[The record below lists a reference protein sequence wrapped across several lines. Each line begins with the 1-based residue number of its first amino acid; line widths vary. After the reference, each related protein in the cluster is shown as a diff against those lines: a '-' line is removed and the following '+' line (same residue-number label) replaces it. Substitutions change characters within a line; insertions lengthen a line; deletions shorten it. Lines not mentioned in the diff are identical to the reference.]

1 MEDNSFRI
9 EVQISFEELH
19 KQNKFQLYSSKPLN
33 IIGLIIY
40 ILFLIIYIVLLVIG
54 KRVEL
59 PLLLWVLFIALQP
72 LSNFWGSKRLY
83 RWAKG
88 RRIFTISDYGV
99 ICEKD
104 TAEASFRYRW
114 KDIRKV
120 QESEDAFIFFPS
132 FAEFSQF
139 FIIPKRCFA
148 DGEQIAYLKEFLE
161 KNIKKSR
168 LKLVTK
174 ALKE

>member
-1 MEDNSFRI
+1 MDDRTIKI
-9 EVQISFEELH
+9 EVDITFEELH
-19 KQNKFQLYSSKPLN
+19 RQNKFQLHSSKPLN
-33 IIGLIIY
+33 IISFIIY
-40 ILFLIIYIVLLVIG
+40 ILFLLIYIVLLIIG
-54 KRVEL
+54 KKVML

-139 FIIPKRCFA
+139 FIIPKRCFT
-148 DGEQIAYLKEFLE
+148 DERQILLLKELLE
-161 KNIKKSR
+161 NNVKKYMVM
-168 LKLVTK
+168 KK
-174 ALKE
+174 AN

>member
-1 MEDNSFRI
+1 MDDRTIKI
-9 EVQISFEELH
+9 EVDITFEELH
-19 KQNKFQLYSSKPLN
+19 RQNKFQLYSSKPLN
-33 IIGLIIY
+33 IISFIIY

-120 QESEDAFIFFPS
+120 QESEDAYIFFPS

-139 FIIPKRCFA
+139 FIIPKRCFT
-148 DGEQIAYLKEFLE
+148 DERQILLLKELLE
-161 KNIKKSR
+161 NNVKKYMVM
-168 LKLVTK
+168 KK
-174 ALKE
+174 AN

>member
-1 MEDNSFRI
+1 MDDRTIKI
-9 EVQISFEELH
+9 EVDITFEELH
-19 KQNKFQLYSSKPLN
+19 RQNKFQLYSSKPLN
-33 IIGLIIY
+33 IISFIIY

-139 FIIPKRCFA
+139 FIIPKRCFT
-148 DGEQIAYLKEFLE
+148 DERQILLLKELLE
-161 KNIKKSR
+161 NNVKKYMVM
-168 LKLVTK
+168 KK
-174 ALKE
+174 AN